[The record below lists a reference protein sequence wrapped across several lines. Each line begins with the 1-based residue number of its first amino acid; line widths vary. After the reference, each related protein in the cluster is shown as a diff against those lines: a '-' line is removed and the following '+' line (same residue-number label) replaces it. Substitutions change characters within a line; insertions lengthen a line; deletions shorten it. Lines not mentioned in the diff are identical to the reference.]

1 MYIYYVYIRKVTCDC
16 HKKVLVIVWSLNQL
30 PPKVKVRTKCVGH
43 DDRII
48 ELFINKKSSQPKAL
62 RCQREMEAEI
72 ALIYIVTSSQ
82 DCGFKENYF

>member
-1 MYIYYVYIRKVTCDC
+1 M
-16 HKKVLVIVWSLNQL
+16 
-30 PPKVKVRTKCVGH
+30 RTKCVGH

-82 DCGFKENYF
+82 DCGFEGKLLLDFNNSFSSLLSKEILADKRKRK